1 MLFKVYRCWTV
12 HGQSWRAVWLP
23 IVFWLGALTCAV
35 LSTYYDY
42 YGLAAVATEE
52 IERFLRLS
60 DGATIGFFSSNIA
73 TNLFSTG
80 TTTLF
85 CFVI

>member
-1 MLFKVYRCWTV
+1 M
-12 HGQSWRAVWLP
+12 
-23 IVFWLGALTCAV
+23 FWLGSLTCAI
-35 LSTYYDY
+35 LTIYYDY
-42 YGLAAVATEE
+42 YEAAAVATEE
-52 IERFLRLS
+52 IERFLRLA
-60 DGATIGFFSSNIA
+60 DRATIGFYCSDIA